1 MSALLGVSVRA
12 QRRAAIGWGIGLAA
26 VATMYAAFYPSIT
39 QSAAQLEGYMQNLPE
54 AVRNLIGVDYTSPA
68 GYLRAELFALLGP
81 ILFLVYAVGAGAR
94 AVAGEE
100 EARSLDLLLSTP
112 LTRSQIVRDKAVALL
127 VTMSGLA
134 AFLWVVVV
142 VIGRPFDLTV
152 PVGNVAAACVMLLL
166 LGLAFASLALA
177 VGCAT
182 GRKPWAYGVTGVV
195 AVATYILNVLAPTV
209 SALEWTRPAS
219 PFRWYLEPDP
229 LTTGLHPVNV
239 AVLLGIAL
247 VCMTVGVGTFRR
259 RDAAA

>member
-1 MSALLGVSVRA
+1 MSALLAVSIRT

-39 QSAAQLEGYMQNLPE
+39 EGAAQLQSYMDNLPE
-54 AVRNLIGVDYTSPA
+54 AIRNLIGVDYTSPA

-100 EARSLDLLLSTP
+100 ETRSLDLLLSTP
-112 LTRSQIVRDKAVALL
+112 LTRTQIVRDKAVALL
-127 VTMSGLA
+127 VAMSGLA
-134 AFLWVVVV
+134 AFLFVVVV

-182 GRKPWAYGVTGVV
+182 GRKSWAYGVTGVV

-209 SALEWTRPAS
+209 SALAWTRPAS

-229 LTTGLHPVNV
+229 LTTGLHPLNM
-239 AVLLGIAL
+239 AVLLGIAV
-247 VCMTVGVGTFRR
+247 VCMAVAVGTFRR
-259 RDAAA
+259 RDVAA

>member
-1 MSALLGVSVRA
+1 MSALLAVSMRT

-39 QSAAQLEGYMQNLPE
+39 ASASQLEDYLQNLPD
-54 AVRNLIGVDYTSPA
+54 AVRNLIGADYTSPA
-68 GYLRAELFALLGP
+68 GYLHAELFALLGP
-81 ILFLVYAVGAGAR
+81 ILFLVYAIGAGAR

-112 LTRSQIVRDKAVALL
+112 LTRSQIVRDKAIALL
-127 VTMSGLA
+127 ATMSGLA

-142 VIGRPFDLTV
+142 AIGRPFDLTV
-152 PVGNVAAACVMLLL
+152 PAGNVAAACVMLLL

-182 GRKPWAYGVTGVV
+182 GRKAWAYGVAGVV

-209 SALEWTRPAS
+209 SALAWTRPAS

-239 AVLLGIAL
+239 AVLVGITA
-247 VCMTVGVGTFRR
+247 VCTAIGVLSFRR
-259 RDAAA
+259 RDVAA

>member
-1 MSALLGVSVRA
+1 MSALLTVSMRT

-81 ILFLVYAVGAGAR
+81 ILFLVYAIGAGAR

-100 EARSLDLLLSTP
+100 EARSLDLLLATP

-127 VTMSGLA
+127 AAMAGLV
-134 AFLWVVVV
+134 AFLWVVIV

-209 SALEWTRPAS
+209 SAIGWTRPAS

-229 LTTGLHPVNV
+229 LTTGLHPVNM
-239 AVLLGIAL
+239 AVLLGITVA
-247 VCMTVGVGTFRR
+247 CMAVGVGTFRR
-259 RDAAA
+259 RDVAA

>member
-1 MSALLGVSVRA
+1 MSALLTVSIRT

-39 QSAAQLEGYMQNLPE
+39 ASTAQLEGYMQNLPD

-81 ILFLVYAVGAGAR
+81 ILFLVYAIGAGAR

-100 EARSLDLLLSTP
+100 ETRSLDLLLSTP
-112 LTRSQIVRDKAVALL
+112 LTRSQIVRDKAIALL
-127 VTMSGLA
+127 VAMSGLA
-134 AFLWVVVV
+134 AFLCVVVV

-152 PVGNVAAACVMLLL
+152 PVGNAAAACLMLLL

-182 GRKPWAYGVTGVV
+182 GRKAWAYGVTGVV

-209 SALEWTRPAS
+209 SALAWTRPAS

-229 LTTGLHPVNV
+229 LTTGLHPINM
-239 AVLLGIAL
+239 AVLLGITV
-247 VCMTVGVGTFRR
+247 VCMAVGVGTFRR
-259 RDAAA
+259 RDVAA

>member
-1 MSALLGVSVRA
+1 VSALLAVSIRT
-12 QRRAAIGWGIGLAA
+12 QRRAAIGWGFGLAA

-39 QSAAQLEGYMQNLPE
+39 EGAAQLQSYMDNLPE
-54 AVRNLIGVDYTSPA
+54 ALRNLIGVDYTSPA

-100 EARSLDLLLSTP
+100 ETRSLDLLLSTP
-112 LTRSQIVRDKAVALL
+112 LTRTQIVRDKAVALL
-127 VTMSGLA
+127 VAMSGLA
-134 AFLWVVVV
+134 AFLFVVVV

-182 GRKPWAYGVTGVV
+182 GRKSWAYGVTGVV

-209 SALEWTRPAS
+209 SALGWTRPAS

-229 LTTGLHPVNV
+229 LTTGLHPVNMG
-239 AVLLGIAL
+239 VLLGIAV
-247 VCMTVGVGTFRR
+247 VCMAVAVGTFRR
-259 RDAAA
+259 RDVAA